1 MTLESQS
8 SPSPKR
14 HRWLSWVGLLLLAWL
29 IWHLGPDEIL
39 SALSRTDLA
48 LFACAFLFYF
58 PTILIRI
65 WRWRIIL
72 RCNDIEYGFARAA
85 QAYLIGILIGLATP
99 GRIGEFSRAMFLRND
114 VGVPLVRGLPTVLAD
129 RLFDFLVLIPI
140 AGLALISLGPA
151 QAKSGWMAVGVLAG
165 GLGLGLLLIL
175 HTPTIKRL
183 RMLLARM
190 APKSRVGAQISELL
204 DETNR
209 GFRQIRP
216 LAFVHALS
224 ATAVAFVFFYAECF
238 IIAKS
243 LGMEVTPIAPAYAI
257 SLGILV
263 SMVPLSIS
271 GIGTRDAA
279 VIAYLSLYAVP
290 PAMAIGFSL
299 LWFLAF
305 YGMNAFLGTVAWLLR
320 NYAKS
325 T

>member
-1 MTLESQS
+1 
-8 SPSPKR
+8 
-14 HRWLSWVGLLLLAWL
+14 
-29 IWHLGPDEIL
+29 
-39 SALSRTDLA
+39 
-48 LFACAFLFYF
+48 
-58 PTILIRI
+58 
-65 WRWRIIL
+65 
-72 RCNDIEYGFARAA
+72 
-85 QAYLIGILIGLATP
+85 
-99 GRIGEFSRAMFLRND
+99 
-114 VGVPLVRGLPTVLAD
+114 
-129 RLFDFLVLIPI
+129 
-140 AGLALISLGPA
+140 
-151 QAKSGWMAVGVLAG
+151 
-165 GLGLGLLLIL
+165 
-175 HTPTIKRL
+175 
-183 RMLLARM
+183 LLARM